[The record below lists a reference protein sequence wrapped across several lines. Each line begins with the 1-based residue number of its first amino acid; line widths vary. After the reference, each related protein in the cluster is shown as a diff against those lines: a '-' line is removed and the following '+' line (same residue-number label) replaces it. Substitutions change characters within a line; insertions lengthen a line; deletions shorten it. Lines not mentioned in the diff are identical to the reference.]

1 MKPSNLRGLIRAGVG
16 LSPEPPSWQARR
28 VARATASSEGLRI
41 VAGGV
46 YRRGSL
52 ILPTVVPAVAWVLTH
67 RVFLERLKGG
77 ADSVPPPAR

>member
-1 MKPSNLRGLIRAGVG
+1 M
-16 LSPEPPSWQARR
+16 
-28 VARATASSEGLRI
+28 

-46 YRRGSL
+46 YQLGSL

-67 RVFLERLKGG
+67 RAFLERLKGG